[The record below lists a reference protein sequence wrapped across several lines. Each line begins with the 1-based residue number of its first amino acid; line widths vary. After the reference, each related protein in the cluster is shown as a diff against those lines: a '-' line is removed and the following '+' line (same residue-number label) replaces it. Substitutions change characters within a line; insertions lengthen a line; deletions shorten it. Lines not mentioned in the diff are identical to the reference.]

1 MCFNKCM
8 GMLYWC
14 ALCIKKK
21 LLGPGEKQFSYDQAF
36 TFTTKLVQHSM
47 NGECKRVL
55 SASLFNST

>member
-1 MCFNKCM
+1 MYGDAILMCIV
-8 GMLYWC
+8 Y
-14 ALCIKKK
+14 KKN